1 MRTLLAGAA
10 FAALF
15 LAQAAPAMKMA
26 VDHTQTL
33 TKGKPV
39 LLAVETRDPRD
50 LFRGEYS
57 ILTYE
62 IGRPRNL
69 PASPAGLG
77 GTCDLTRRPTCY
89 LPAGKEVYV
98 RLEPDAGGIHRG
110 VEVLFERPGDGVTFI
125 AGTVRSG
132 SLSSVG
138 AGNGAAKC
146 DKEACF
152 QGDIVYGIENWFGPQ
167 GVPAKV
173 DGIDRRDIVVR
184 ARLDAAGRP
193 ALDALVVKGEDFGRT
208 ARLW

>member
-15 LAQAAPAMKMA
+15 LVQAAPAMKMA
-26 VDHTQTL
+26 VDHTETL
-33 TKGKPV
+33 AKGKPV

-57 ILTYE
+57 VLTYE
-62 IGRPRNL
+62 IGQSRNL

-77 GTCDLTRRPTCY
+77 DTCDLGRHPTCY
-89 LPAGKEVYV
+89 VPRGKEVYV
-98 RLEPDAGGIHRG
+98 RLEPDAGGVHRG
-110 VEVLFERPGDGVTFI
+110 VEVLFSRPEGVTYI

-132 SLSSVG
+132 TVNAAG
-138 AGNGAAKC
+138 AGVGTVKC
-146 DKEACF
+146 DKETCF

-173 DGIDRRDIVVR
+173 DRIDRRDILVR
-184 ARLDAAGRP
+184 ARLGAGGRP

>member
-33 TKGKPV
+33 AKGKPV

-57 ILTYE
+57 VLTYE
-62 IGRPRNL
+62 IGRLGNL
-69 PASPAGLG
+69 RASPAGLG
-77 GTCDLTRRPTCY
+77 DVCDLARRPTCY
-89 LPAGKEVYV
+89 VPRGKEVYV
-98 RLEPDAGGIHRG
+98 RLEPDAGGVHRG
-110 VEVLFERPGDGVTFI
+110 VEVLFERPGDGVAYI

-132 SLSSVG
+132 TVSFAG
-138 AGNGAAKC
+138 AGAGAAKC

-173 DGIDRRDIVVR
+173 DGVDRRDILVR
-184 ARLDAAGRP
+184 ARLGAGGRP

>member
-15 LAQAAPAMKMA
+15 LGQAAPSVKMA
-26 VDHTQTL
+26 VDHTQAL
-33 TKGKPV
+33 AKGKPV

-69 PASPAGLG
+69 LASPAGLG

-89 LPAGKEVYV
+89 VAGGKDVYV

-110 VEVLFERPGDGVTFI
+110 VEVLFERPAEGVTYI

-132 SLSSVG
+132 TLNAAG
-138 AGNGAAKC
+138 AGAGTAKC

-152 QGDIVYGIENWFGPQ
+152 QGDIAYGIENWFGPQ

-173 DGIDRRDIVVR
+173 DRIDRRDILVR
-184 ARLDAAGRP
+184 ARLDPAGRP
-193 ALDALVVKGEDFGRT
+193 ALDALVVKGEDFART